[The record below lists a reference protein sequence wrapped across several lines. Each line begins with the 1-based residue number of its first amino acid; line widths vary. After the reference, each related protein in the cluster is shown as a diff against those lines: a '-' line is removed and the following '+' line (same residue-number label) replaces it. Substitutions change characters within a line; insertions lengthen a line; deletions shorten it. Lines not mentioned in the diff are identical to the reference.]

1 MNIKRQP
8 IPEIWAC
15 HNSLKYVIYSPIKNK
30 QEDQSRQVRRGNIGF
45 LLEGEEDH
53 NHDEAGD
60 DVVTL

>member
-1 MNIKRQP
+1 MNEYWKDIF
-8 IPEIWAC
+8 
-15 HNSLKYVIYSPIKNK
+15 LIYSPIKNK
-30 QEDQSRQVRRGNIGF
+30 QENQSRQVRRGNIGF